1 MSLLKEAVVEIRVA
15 RGRFQSTLLSV
26 YLDRSRGCMELQA
39 AFMFK
44 YQSLLI
50 VRKPASPFKPDNFP
64 SVAPSLIYFVI
75 AP

>member
-1 MSLLKEAVVEIRVA
+1 
-15 RGRFQSTLLSV
+15 
-26 YLDRSRGCMELQA
+26 MELQA

-64 SVAPSLIYFVI
+64 SVAPSLIYFAI